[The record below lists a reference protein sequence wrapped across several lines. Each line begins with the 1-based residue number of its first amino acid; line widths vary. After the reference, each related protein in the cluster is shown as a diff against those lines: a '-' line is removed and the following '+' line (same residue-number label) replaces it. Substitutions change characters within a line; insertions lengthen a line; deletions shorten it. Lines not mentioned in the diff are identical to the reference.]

1 MTINLS
7 KIEERTITDKLI
19 AFFLSCPLI
28 DGKSPIS
35 ADYIGDEIQT
45 YSIDGSPSET
55 IIKTYIDGSTERQL
69 VFDFTSRES
78 IEAYENEKNISFYER
93 LAEWVEIQNIQGN
106 LPSLKYPLIPE
117 KIEVLTHGYVEQMSA
132 NKAIYVIQ
140 MKLTYIKMAE

>member
-1 MTINLS
+1 MVIFS
-7 KIEERTITDKLI
+7 
-19 AFFLSCPLI
+19 FFLFI
-28 DGKSPIS
+28 ERI
-35 ADYIGDEIQT
+35 IFMFRDEIQT

-69 VFDFTSRES
+69 IFDFTSRES
-78 IEAYENEKNISFYER
+78 VEAYNNEKNISFYEK

-106 LPSLKYPLIPE
+106 LPQLNYPLIPE

-140 MKLTYIKMAE
+140 MKFIYTKMAE

>member
-35 ADYIGDEIQT
+35 TDYIGDEIQT

>member
-19 AFFLSCPLI
+19 DFFLSCPLI

-78 IEAYENEKNISFYER
+78 IEAYENEKNISFWCYR
-93 LAEWVEIQNIQGN
+93 
-106 LPSLKYPLIPE
+106 
-117 KIEVLTHGYVEQMSA
+117 
-132 NKAIYVIQ
+132 
-140 MKLTYIKMAE
+140 